1 MKGRRWLFFTVGAVG
16 ALFLLIILTLVFIP
30 DHVLQG
36 IAERTLEREG
46 YSFRVRQ
53 FGKMFPLGIKAVD
66 LEIAGENGVLLKA
79 KEATVRIG
87 LLPLITGKLLFT
99 CRAVIGDGRI
109 RVDYSPR
116 NQDIGI
122 ESIGVRLEDIPFFQT
137 VADARVKG
145 DLRLNGSFT
154 GKGTAARGELRLEVK
169 GANVSGVKIG
179 DMPLPDADYSLIQGM
194 FREKGGVVMLE
205 SFTFQGE
212 GLYVRLKGDFPQTTP
227 LGNAPLNLSLELMPK
242 PEFLEK
248 QKFVFLLLNKYLT
261 TPGHYNIPVRGT
273 LAKPL
278 LL

>member
-1 MKGRRWLFFTVGAVG
+1 MKGRRWLFFTVGAVS

-46 YSFRVRQ
+46 YSLRVRQ
-53 FGKMFPLGIKAVD
+53 FGKVFPLGIKAVD
-66 LEIAGENGVLLKA
+66 LEIAGESGVLLKA

-154 GKGTAARGELRLEVK
+154 GKGTPARGELRLEVR

-227 LGNAPLNLSLELMPK
+227 LGNAPLNLSMELMPK

-261 TPGHYNIPVRGT
+261 TPGHYDIPVRGT

-278 LL
+278 LQ